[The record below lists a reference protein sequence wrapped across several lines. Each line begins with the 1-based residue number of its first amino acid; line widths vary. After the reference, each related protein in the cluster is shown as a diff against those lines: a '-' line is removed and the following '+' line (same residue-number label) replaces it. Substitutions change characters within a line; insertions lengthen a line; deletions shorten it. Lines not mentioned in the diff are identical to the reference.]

1 MTPQQFVTR
10 IRGSGPASAYLFVG
24 PEGYRRR
31 GCRKILVEKALPED
45 QREEGLSR
53 YDLDET
59 PFRDVLDAAASF
71 SLFASVRL
79 LWVSNAELVLPR
91 GNAAPDEKD
100 AAALAAYIANPA
112 PDTTVVFDAQRF
124 SFENE
129 DKAKL
134 DRLLKFY
141 APVPNVVEFKPYTPE
156 EARKLA
162 ADLAAKSGL
171 KIAPALLETLVETLG
186 ADASRIATEIDKLAA
201 FTGGKA
207 EVTEADVQA
216 LAPDA
221 RSTTI
226 FALVA
231 ALGRGDRAA
240 SLDLLQ
246 TLVRDGEYL
255 PLALTF
261 LGAQFRFAL
270 TAKEEGLRTPQQIQ
284 GHFSKLGVPMW
295 SSRAQQ
301 VAQTLGAFSKS
312 SLESALVKI
321 YEADKAFRDRSPDD
335 RLVMERLVLA
345 LTK

>member
-1 MTPQQFVTR
+1 MTPQQFVSQLR
-10 IRGSGPASAYLFVG
+10 SARPAPVYLFLG

-31 GCRKILVEKALPED
+31 ACRKLLVEKALPED
-45 QREEGLSR
+45 QREEGFSR

-59 PFRDVLDAAASF
+59 SFRDVLDNAASF
-71 SLFASVRL
+71 SLFASIRL
-79 LWVSNAELVLPR
+79 LWVSNAEMVLPR
-91 GNAAPDEKD
+91 GNTAPDEKD
-100 AAALAAYIANPA
+100 ATALAAYVSNPT
-112 PDTTVVFDAQRF
+112 PDTTIVFDAQRF
-124 SFENE
+124 TFDNE

-134 DRLLKFY
+134 DRLRKFY
-141 APVPNVVEFKPYTPE
+141 APIANVVEFQPYTPE

-162 ADLAAKSGL
+162 GDLASKAGL
-171 KIAPALLETLVETLG
+171 KIAPPLLEMLVETLG
-186 ADASRIATEIDKLAA
+186 SDASRIATELDKLAA
-201 FTGGKA
+201 FTGGK
-207 EVTEADVQA
+207 EVTEADVVA

-231 ALGRGDRAA
+231 ALARGDRAA

-261 LGAQFRFAL
+261 LSAQFRFAL
-270 TAKEEGLRTPQQIQ
+270 VAKEEGLRTPQQIQ
-284 GHFSKLGVPMW
+284 GHFSKLGVAMW
-295 SSRAQQ
+295 PSRAQQ

-312 SLESALVKI
+312 SLETALIRI

-335 RLVMERLVLA
+335 RLVMESLVLT
-345 LTK
+345 LTR

>member
-1 MTPQQFVTR
+1 
-10 IRGSGPASAYLFVG
+10 
-24 PEGYRRR
+24 
-31 GCRKILVEKALPED
+31 
-45 QREEGLSR
+45 
-53 YDLDET
+53 
-59 PFRDVLDAAASF
+59 
-71 SLFASVRL
+71 
-79 LWVSNAELVLPR
+79 VLPR

-207 EVTEADVQA
+207 EVTEADVRA